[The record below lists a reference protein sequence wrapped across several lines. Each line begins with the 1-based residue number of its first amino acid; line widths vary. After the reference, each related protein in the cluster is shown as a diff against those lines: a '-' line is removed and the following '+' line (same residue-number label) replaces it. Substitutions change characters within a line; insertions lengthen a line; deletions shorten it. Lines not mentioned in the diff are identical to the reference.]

1 MKQPLKI
8 VALQH
13 ADGSIGIMQLF
24 ADVDVRDE
32 INRSA
37 FHSPVVDH
45 KEVTAEEAD
54 ILRANRPKPDIA
66 IPASVTPVSPVN
78 IAEITYIQ
86 QENESLKQRVAA
98 LESSVSDAIKH
109 QMDQLAAQ
117 LANSLMERKAQ
128 EPA

>member
-1 MKQPLKI
+1 MKLPCKI

-24 ADVDVRDE
+24 ADVDVLDE

-54 ILRANRPKPDIA
+54 ILRSNRPKPDIPV
-66 IPASVTPVSPVN
+66 PASSMPVSPVN
-78 IAEITYIQ
+78 IAEISLVQ
-86 QENESLKQRVAA
+86 QENADLKQRVAA
-98 LESSVSDAIKH
+98 LEASVSDAIKH

-117 LANSLMERKAQ
+117 LAQSLMERKAQ
-128 EPA
+128 EPT